1 MLMEHGRRGVDV
13 AHGHAR
19 GQAPKPRDVTLDTL
33 LFGKKDTDLFMVL
46 CHTCTKIV
54 NNFTLNNAH
63 NTVYTS
69 Q

>member
-33 LFGKKDTDLFMVL
+33 LFGKKDTDLFT

-54 NNFTLNNAH
+54 NFTLNNAH
-63 NTVYTS
+63 NTVH
-69 Q
+69 